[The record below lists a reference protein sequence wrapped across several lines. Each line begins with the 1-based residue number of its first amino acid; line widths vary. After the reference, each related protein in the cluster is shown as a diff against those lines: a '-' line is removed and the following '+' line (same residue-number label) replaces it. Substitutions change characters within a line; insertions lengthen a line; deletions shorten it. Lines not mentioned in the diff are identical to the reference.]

1 MVPATPVICRLV
13 QDCYSNAL
21 QFGSRSVSAESQTDP
36 RYTDE
41 VAGTSV
47 SSSSTLKGVVLASL
61 IGTTVEWYDFSIFT
75 ASSALVFQNAFFPN
89 SAPNAGILLAFLTY
103 AVGFA
108 ARPIGAI
115 LFGHLGDRIGR
126 KPVLVITFV
135 VMGGATMLMGLLPT
149 YAMVGSLAPVLLV
162 SLRCIQGIALG
173 GEFGGAALL
182 TNETAPEGRRGLFS
196 SSAMVGLSAGILLGS
211 AVFALFA
218 MLPRADFLAW
228 GWRIPFLSSLLLVLL
243 GLWVRSR
250 VAETPAFRRDQ
261 ARAKPPAAPLFE
273 VLRHS
278 PKRLFLV
285 FGARVGETTQFNI
298 TSVFALHFATSQ
310 LGISPSLFLSA
321 VTIANIASIVL
332 IPTFG
337 SLSDR
342 VGRRPVALFGGLAAL
357 LGGAIFFPMLHI
369 GSAMSV
375 ISAVMLM
382 IGVSASLNNAVPA
395 SWFPELF
402 PVAYRYTGVSVG
414 YQLGTVAGGFTPAV
428 STLLFAQF
436 GVTGVAIYLTA
447 AGALITLCVW
457 LLPETSKRMQ
467 PGG

>member
-1 MVPATPVICRLV
+1 
-13 QDCYSNAL
+13 
-21 QFGSRSVSAESQTDP
+21 
-36 RYTDE
+36 
-41 VAGTSV
+41 
-47 SSSSTLKGVVLASL
+47 
-61 IGTTVEWYDFSIFT
+61 
-75 ASSALVFQNAFFPN
+75 
-89 SAPNAGILLAFLTY
+89 
-103 AVGFA
+103 
-108 ARPIGAI
+108 
-115 LFGHLGDRIGR
+115 
-126 KPVLVITFV
+126 
-135 VMGGATMLMGLLPT
+135 
-149 YAMVGSLAPVLLV
+149 
-162 SLRCIQGIALG
+162 
-173 GEFGGAALL
+173 
-182 TNETAPEGRRGLFS
+182 
-196 SSAMVGLSAGILLGS
+196 
-211 AVFALFA
+211 
-218 MLPRADFLAW
+218 
-228 GWRIPFLSSLLLVLL
+228 
-243 GLWVRSR
+243 
-250 VAETPAFRRDQ
+250 
-261 ARAKPPAAPLFE
+261 LFE

-457 LLPETSKRMQ
+457 LLPETSTRMQ